1 MGKKNNK
8 TPNYFDRALIRLH
21 RQYGKDELVLALKT
35 EISQK
40 NIEIG
45 QLKSYIDEIMDNNNK
60 LKALKD
66 NIDPEIKAK
75 VKKDE
80 LVRGYKNQL
89 NNVNSKLSAC
99 KKDREQLIIKLNEKS
114 RESDKYDHL

>member
-1 MGKKNNK
+1 MSKKNNK
-8 TPNYFDRALIRLH
+8 KPNYFDRALIRLH

-45 QLKSYIDEIMDNNNK
+45 QLKSYIDELEDDNNK
-60 LKALKD
+60 LRALKD

-80 LVRGYKNQL
+80 LIRDYKNQL
-89 NNVNSKLSAC
+89 KNISYKLGAC

-114 RESDKYDHL
+114 RESDK

>member
-80 LVRGYKNQL
+80 LVRCYKNQL
-89 NNVNSKLSAC
+89 NNINSKLSAC